1 RVDLP
6 PPGSP
11 ASRRTPP
18 GTTPPPSTRSNSA
31 MPDAER
37 SVDSAFTS
45 VIGRAPTAGVAGA
58 VRAVW
63 VIPASSTVPHAWHWP
78 QRPTHFPVVQP
89 HSPHPKPVLGL
100 PSITPGYRL
109 LAQRTVPRRCPTLL
123 AALPSQPRSRR
134 APRLRSRRA
143 NPLTCRDSRR
153 FPGP

>member
-1 RVDLP
+1 ARIRTWTADSSADTYRVRRPDRAHLAAASSSSVDLP
-6 PPGSP
+6 TPGSP
-11 ASRRTPP
+11 ASRSTPP

-89 HSPHPKPVLGL
+89 HSLQRKTVLGL
-100 PSITPGYRL
+100 PAIRSGYRRG
-109 LAQRTVPRRCPTLL
+109 A
-123 AALPSQPRSRR
+123 
-134 APRLRSRRA
+134 
-143 NPLTCRDSRR
+143 
-153 FPGP
+153 